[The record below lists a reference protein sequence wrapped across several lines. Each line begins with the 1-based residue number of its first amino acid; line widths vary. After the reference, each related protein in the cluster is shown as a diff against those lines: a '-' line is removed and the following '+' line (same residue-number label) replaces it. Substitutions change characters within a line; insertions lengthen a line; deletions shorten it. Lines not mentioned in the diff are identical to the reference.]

1 MNNRLE
7 TENQTVDSSAYWATI
22 GVTGLIFGVA
32 AFFIKTLLTYLRIQ
46 IGTQGHFISV
56 YFILGIIVLAW
67 LIKACGGGF
76 ACWYYDKKS
85 GLPVMTG
92 RAAMMGFI
100 TGVAI
105 TIVTI
110 ILGSIWH
117 WIAPGMIHQK
127 LHSDIAI
134 IKSLDIP
141 ADQKKQFVKSI
152 TESLKGFRNP
162 GKLLFSGIFSNGIPN
177 LVTGMIAAKILQKK
191 MNEQSQN

>member
-1 MNNRLE
+1 MNNLE
-7 TENQTVDSSAYWATI
+7 TENQAVDSSSYWKTI
-22 GVTGLIFGVA
+22 GITGLLFGIA
-32 AFFIKTLLTYLRIQ
+32 AFFIKTILTYIRIQ
-46 IGTQGHFISV
+46 VGPQGHFLSV

-76 ACWYYDKKS
+76 ACWYYSKES
-85 GLPVMTG
+85 ELSVMTG
-92 RAAMMGFI
+92 RAAMIGFI

-117 WIAPGMIHQK
+117 WIAPGMIQQK

-152 TESLKGFRNP
+152 TKSLKGFQNP

-191 MNEQSQN
+191 MNE